1 MNKAGRD
8 HNGRWIRTGDHAERD
23 AEATRLRAL
32 GHTYIEIADQLGY
45 ADHAGARKAVQRALV
60 ATVAEPAEEVRAL
73 QLEQLDKLALAAWAV
88 LERAH
93 VTVSHGRIIRD
104 ENEQPLLDD
113 GPVLAAIDRLL
124 KIQERRAK
132 LLGLDAPARHEVV
145 SLDALDAEIER
156 LSAELDRTAPGE
168 TPAVE
173 GVAGGE
179 TPT

>member
-8 HNGRWIRTGDHAERD
+8 HNGRWIRTGDHAQRD
-23 AEATRLRAL
+23 AEATRLRAR
-32 GHTYIEIADQLGY
+32 GHTYVEIAVELGY

-73 QLEQLDKLALAAWAV
+73 QLEQLDRLALAAWAV

-93 VTVSHGRIIRD
+93 VTVSHGKIILD
-104 ENEQPLLDD
+104 EADQPLLDD

-156 LSAELDRTAPGE
+156 LSAELGRTPTVEAPAGEGAPSGE
-168 TPAVE
+168 TP
-173 GVAGGE
+173 
-179 TPT
+179 P